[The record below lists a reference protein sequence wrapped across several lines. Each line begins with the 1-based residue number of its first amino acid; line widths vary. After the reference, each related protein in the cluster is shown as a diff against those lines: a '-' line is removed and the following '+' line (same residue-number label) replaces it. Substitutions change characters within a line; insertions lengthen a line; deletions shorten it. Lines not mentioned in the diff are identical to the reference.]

1 MNKKNIFLLLIG
13 IIVLLA
19 AQAKILMPLVY
30 DIVAS
35 DLFLEDS
42 GNEKNRISSNTT
54 MTDRAFEQ
62 CNTHIA
68 NETFPEHN
76 ITFAKKPIGAF
87 ALGNYEYII
96 NSELE
101 ILPANDAAY
110 TQKYACKIKY
120 LNKDDISDI
129 SNPDNWSISGVS
141 GLSN

>member
-1 MNKKNIFLLLIG
+1 MNKKNILLLIIG
-13 IIVLLA
+13 IVTLLVL
-19 AQAKILMPLVY
+19 QTKVLMPFVH

-42 GNEKNRISSNTT
+42 GSEKNRISTNTE

-62 CNTHIA
+62 CNIYIA

-87 ALGNYEYII
+87 ALGNYGYII
-96 NSELE
+96 NAELE

-120 LNKDDISDI
+120 LNKDDSSGISD
-129 SNPDNWSISGVS
+129 PDNWSISGVS

>member
-1 MNKKNIFLLLIG
+1 MRKKHIILIIAIITLL
-13 IIVLLA
+13 VV
-19 AQAKILMPLVY
+19 QAKVLMPFVH

-42 GNEKNRISSNTT
+42 GSEKNRISTNTA

-62 CNTHIA
+62 CNIYIA
-68 NETFPEHN
+68 NEILPDHN
-76 ITFAKKPIGAF
+76 ITFAEKPIGAF

-110 TQKYACKIKY
+110 AQKYACKIKY
-120 LNKDDISDI
+120 LNKDDTNGI
-129 SNPDNWSISGVS
+129 SNPENWSISGVS